1 MQFHKN
7 RLSLTQGKDMNTVKD
22 SINAFALLLMVSAAA
37 AIVMP
42 ILSRGQGDSQN
53 APPHQVGRK
62 FYLTQTVQDGS
73 QALTA
78 CADGY
83 HMASFWE
90 ISDPSNLRYNIN
102 IGATLPDSGLGPPN
116 QPGWI
121 RTGGFADEDDVP
133 GQGNCLAWTSGTFPQ
148 AGTSVQFSLSW
159 ADPAQQAS
167 PWRSQAPFCDVPQR
181 VWCVE
186 N

>member
-1 MQFHKN
+1 MQFRRK
-7 RLSLTQGKDMNTVKD
+7 LITGTKEKIMKTVKD
-22 SINAFALLLMVSAAA
+22 SIIGLALLLMLIAVG
-37 AIVMP
+37 VTLMP
-42 ILSRGQGDSQN
+42 LVGRGQGDSQN
-53 APPHQVGRK
+53 APPHRAGRK
-62 FYLTQTVQDGS
+62 FYLTQTVHDGS

-102 IGATLPDSGLGPPN
+102 LGATLPDSGLGPPN

-121 RTGGFADEDDVP
+121 RTGGSADIDDVP
-133 GQGNCLAWTSGTFPQ
+133 GQGNCLSWTSTAGGH